1 MLPSLATGAID
12 AFFGSPLSTVAL
24 QWSAHARYV
33 TSAVIGMATGAT
45 VLTKTAWSQVEPR
58 DQQIILEEAK
68 QMEVVVTKQIRN
80 DNTNAFE
87 QLQKKNG
94 LQVIQTPIDMQRDVA
109 KRVLAIADKANA
121 QFSKEFQ
128 VEVVKLLEE
137 YRQAHPGELP
147 PK

>member
-1 MLPSLATGAID
+1 M
-12 AFFGSPLSTVAL
+12 
-24 QWSAHARYV
+24 
-33 TSAVIGMATGAT
+33 
-45 VLTKTAWSQVEPR
+45 
-58 DQQIILEEAK
+58 EA
-68 QMEVVVTKQIRN
+68 EVTKQVRD
-80 DNTNAFE
+80 DNAKAFD

-94 LQVIQTPIDMQRDVA
+94 LIVVPTPIEMQRDVA

-128 VEVVKLLEE
+128 IEVDKLLLE